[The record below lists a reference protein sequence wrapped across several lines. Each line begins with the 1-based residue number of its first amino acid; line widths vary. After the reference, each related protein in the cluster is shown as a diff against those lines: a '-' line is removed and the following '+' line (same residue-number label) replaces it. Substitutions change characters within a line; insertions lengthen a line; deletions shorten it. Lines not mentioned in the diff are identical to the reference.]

1 MINKRSPKVVA
12 CRYCASEDTGVKYH
26 CKKNKKY
33 IAVGLRSQ
41 QENKPVGA
49 VIFLARIASRAH
61 PVMTLSS
68 STMLCVYKLKLNV

>member
-26 CKKNKKY
+26 CKKKEKN
-33 IAVGLRSQ
+33 ITVGLCSQ
-41 QENKPVGA
+41 LENKPVAA
-49 VIFLARIASRAH
+49 VIFLAGIASRAH

-68 STMLCVYKLKLNV
+68 STMRCVYKLKSNV